1 MNSARLLRVPE
12 IQFSLFLQLKPPHI
26 CECFVATLAFSVVI
40 FNVVVL
46 YGSSMFKSTCA
57 LFVGHSRP
65 LLFGDA
71 AFSRGS
77 LLVIIFYMKK
87 TVCVLRS
94 CVFDV
99 NKRFEGRICIMYNT

>member
-1 MNSARLLRVPE
+1 MCV
-12 IQFSLFLQLKPPHI
+12 I
-26 CECFVATLAFSVVI
+26 VATLAFSVVI
-40 FNVVVL
+40 VNVVVL

-77 LLVIIFYMKK
+77 PLPVIIFYMKK
-87 TVCVLRS
+87 ICVCCGR
-94 CVFDV
+94 VFS
-99 NKRFEGRICIMYNT
+99 M